1 MHPLDAPAHAALT
14 GPAAR
19 FAEVVPGARRYHPD
33 VSVFAAVDPDSD
45 GSALADLLDPGEVVF
60 LVGQPAPPGTEDLGG
75 GDGHQMVLDAVAPQ
89 VRCDDEVVELG
100 ARDADE
106 MAALV
111 AAARPGPWRPRTW
124 ELGTYLGIRR
134 GGELVAMAGERFR
147 MPGWTEIS
155 AVSTAE
161 SVRRQGLASVLVSEV
176 ARRIQTRGD
185 TPCLHVATTNLT
197 ALPVYEKLGFRERR
211 LITFRAVRR
220 PV

>member
-33 VSVFAAVDPDSD
+33 VSVFAAVDPGTD
-45 GSALADLLDPGEVVF
+45 GSALVDLLEPGEVVL
-60 LVGQPAPPGTEDLGG
+60 LVGQPAPPGTDELGG
-75 GDGHQMVLDAVAPQ
+75 GDGHQLVLDAAAPQ
-89 VRCDDEVVELG
+89 VRSDDEVVELG
-100 ARDADE
+100 APDADE

-111 AAARPGPWRPRTW
+111 TAARPGPWAPRTW

-134 GGELVAMAGERFR
+134 GGELVAMAGERFH
-147 MPGWTEIS
+147 MPGFTEIS

-161 SVRRQGLASVLVSEV
+161 SVRRPGLASVLVSEV
-176 ARRIQTRGD
+176 ARRIQARGD
-185 TPCLHVATTNLT
+185 APCLHVATTNVT